1 MNNLYYLD
9 RELFISK
16 KLGMIDFDI
25 RIEKG
30 PWDLEI
36 ILTFANQFRKMKC
49 TYEHSWDKEA
59 YSINKEDG
67 SSIWYNHYSLWF
79 QDHNEIKEKYCR
91 INEIVLN
98 INSTFIEFQDTFIN
112 IKATIA
118 IFRTNKVAFLGY
130 DDMLDEV
137 CKAEKNLDLQVAKI
151 VKYATGTLNSDTY
164 KIYQLMIREMNQMT
178 PDIIKINDICKQVIY
193 RIFNDNLVQTLKD
206 ACMIENEEFKYD
218 PNLSPVHP
226 IFGKNL
232 TLFTM
237 MWQNSK

>member
-1 MNNLYYLD
+1 MV
-9 RELFISK
+9 
-16 KLGMIDFDI
+16 DFEI

-36 ILTFANQFRKMKC
+36 ILGFSNQFRKMKC
-49 TYEHSWDKEA
+49 SYEHRWDKEV

-91 INEIVLN
+91 IDEIVLN

-118 IFRTNKVAFLGY
+118 IFQTNKLALIGY
-130 DDMLDEV
+130 NDMLDKICE
-137 CKAEKNLDLQVAKI
+137 AEKNLDLQVAKI
-151 VKYATGTLNSDTY
+151 VKYATGTLNSDSY

-178 PDIIKINDICKQVIY
+178 PELIKINDICKQVIY
-193 RIFNDNLVQTLKD
+193 RIFNDNLIKTLKG
-206 ACMIENEEFKYD
+206 ACITENEEFKYD
-218 PNLSPVHP
+218 PNLSPDHP
-226 IFGKNL
+226 IFGKKL

-237 MWQNSK
+237 VWQDSK